1 MKKVILLL
9 IILTAISCVS
19 NKAVTNL
26 GALSKMQREKYLI
39 DQSKE
44 TILKYGPDYYRNHK
58 TPLIEEK
65 VITASDT
72 VNAMEGLGI
81 RLGRCSYQ
89 VTFMYD
95 SSKEILDRDYAA
107 IVSIWE
113 DTGKPYCVFF
123 GNGYGRIIYENMGS
137 DDLGPVPYEQL
148 DISPIYDFWSGKE
161 IDIKTTDPVNKK
173 ELIMCGF
180 ERQPDGNWIKVK
192 PDVPPKY

>member
-1 MKKVILLL
+1 MKKVTILLL
-9 IILTAISCVS
+9 IVLTAISCVS

-44 TILKYGPDYYRNHK
+44 TILKYGPDYYRNYK
-58 TPLIEEK
+58 TPLIEERE
-65 VITASDT
+65 ICSADT
-72 VNAMEGLGI
+72 SGGWPVEMGAKI
-81 RLGRCSYQ
+81 GRKYFT
-89 VTFMYD
+89 VTYLYD
-95 SSKEILDRDYAA
+95 SSKELLDWDYAA
-107 IVSIWE
+107 YVAIWA
-113 DTGKPYCVFF
+113 DTGTPFSVIF
-123 GNGYGRIIYENMGS
+123 GCGYGRAIFDGAEDIGAVSYH
-137 DDLGPVPYEQL
+137 QR